1 MKLATGKLRALS
13 IANILQKTTI
23 LVAAALLVF
32 APHSVQ
38 AQPTIDGQTTDG
50 TYIQLGTSPA
60 EPGQGFSGGV
70 VGLNAYAGP
79 DSLYVAVEGQV
90 RNDHGTQNT
99 TTRDIVVF
107 INSNSVNGID
117 SGTRLPPG
125 DGSGSPF
132 AYVDSMQLDMEADFG
147 IRLTGDQENAWAF
160 ASIVDYAGYASED
173 STEDSFEKTLKSLD
187 GTPVTG
193 DATGGT
199 YAYAD
204 AADVS
209 SVNGTG
215 FEFSLPHDSLGTSQ
229 SDEFQF
235 FVFYGDGT
243 TSTVSATLIPDDGE
257 TTQYGG
263 SEDWT
268 AISYTAATGAQVLP
282 VELTSFDAHR
292 DGKKAVLRWRTASE
306 TNNAGFAIEHAAGSG
321 DFQRIGWVD
330 GRGTTTEAQSYRFVA
345 EGLSAGHHR
354 FRLEQEDLD
363 GSTSLSKVV
372 EVEVRPEGPIA
383 IQEVA
388 PNPVRETGT
397 LRFTVRESG
406 DVSVALYDV
415 LGREVKTLHR
425 GRVSGGQAQQVPLDA
440 SALSSGLYFLRIEGN
455 GFTRTERITVAR

>member
-1 MKLATGKLRALS
+1 M
-13 IANILQKTTI
+13 ANILQKTTI

-32 APHSVQ
+32 APHSAQ

-90 RNDHGTQNT
+90 RNNHGTQNT

-107 INSNSVNGID
+107 INSKSVNGID
-117 SGTRLPPG
+117 SGTGLPPG
-125 DGSGSPF
+125 DETGSPF
-132 AYVDSMQLDMEADFG
+132 AYVDGMQLDMDADFG
-147 IRLTGDQENAWAF
+147 IRLTGDQENAEAF
-160 ASIVDYAGYASED
+160 ASIVDYAGYAAGD
-173 STEDSFEKTLKSLD
+173 STDSGKVKDSFEKTLKSLD
-187 GTPVTG
+187 GTPETG

-235 FVFYGDGT
+235 FVIYTDLQNDPP
-243 TSTVSATLIPDDGE
+243 TVAATLIPDDGE
-257 TTQYGG
+257 TTQYGD

-268 AISYTAATGAQVLP
+268 KVSGTQATGAQVLL

-306 TNNAGFAIEHAAGSG
+306 TNNAGFVIEHAAGSG

-354 FRLEQEDLD
+354 FRLKQEDLD

-397 LRFTVRESG
+397 LRFTIRESG

-455 GFTRTERITVAR
+455 GFTQTERITVAR